1 MFSVTRNTFVNGDVK
16 LIRTE
21 IKRNNI
27 TLPQHVAFHMK
38 PKIDDTLHT
47 KSGNESK
54 SSTITQ
60 NKMIPAK
67 AASNKGEKK
76 SEVYVVN
83 NGLLLLHPKKV
94 VTVSGIKKSTEPILP
109 AINYHVIKKMKGYA
123 NNTDVASK
131 LLESHM
137 KKRSLQ
143 NFGRKGERL
152 RKVLSRELIRA
163 TRRVKNSAMDHGRI
177 ASIIHNHKITKRR
190 PQRKYP
196 SLDGKNSQVF
206 DEVTAQYEKHP
217 AEMTLKMKQSSKTKK
232 TEIENPLFDSDQG
245 ENEEPKHFKRKHR
258 KGFKRTSKNASK
270 RIQSIKKIP
279 DIKKYFDKL
288 EDVPQYPRFGIR
300 SFEGSVYPRFP
311 ISASEASIYP
321 RFPERLD
328 AFVTAKRYP
337 AFELALKQ
345 YSRYPESEPALEF
358 PRTERSLKRFSE
370 FPHFEGI
377 KPLDLEDA
385 PRFPEATP
393 IPEIKEIGDADKR
406 TRSKRERIPM
416 GAAYSLNNDAN
427 ENDDDDD
434 GDDDSDDAYSR
445 NNDVF
450 KNMYSDIEPI
460 GSISHI
466 HAPPEIPDIPD
477 IPFLQEIPPLRG
489 IKGIHPISPL
499 KSIKS
504 IGKTGATRSMPVA
517 ANDAAMIRSNNVNVK
532 EEGKITG

>member
-1 MFSVTRNTFVNGDVK
+1 
-16 LIRTE
+16 
-21 IKRNNI
+21 
-27 TLPQHVAFHMK
+27 MK
-38 PKIDDTLHT
+38 PKLEDTFHT
-47 KSGNESK
+47 KSSNESK
-54 SSTITQ
+54 SSTVIQ
-60 NKMIPAK
+60 NKVVTAK

-123 NNTDVASK
+123 NNTDVASR

-143 NFGRKGERL
+143 NIARKGEKL
-152 RKVLSRELIRA
+152 KKVLSKKLIRA
-163 TRRVKNSAMDHGRI
+163 ARRAKNPAMDHGRV
-177 ASIIHNHKITKRR
+177 ASINRNYKITEKRSR
-190 PQRKYP
+190 RKHP
-196 SLDGKNSQVF
+196 SWHGKKSLVF
-206 DEVTAQYEKHP
+206 DEVTTQYEKHP
-217 AEMTLKMKQSSKTKK
+217 AELILKMKQISKKKK

-245 ENEEPKHFKRKHR
+245 ENEQPTQFKRKHR
-258 KGFKRTSKNASK
+258 KGSKRTSKSVSK

-279 DIKKYFDKL
+279 DIRKYFDKL

-328 AFVTAKRYP
+328 TFVAANRYP

-358 PRTERSLKRFSE
+358 PKTERSSKRFSE
-370 FPHFEGI
+370 FPHFESI
-377 KPLDLEDA
+377 KPLELEDA

-416 GAAYSLNNDAN
+416 GAAYSLNND
-427 ENDDDDD
+427 DDSDDDD
-434 GDDDSDDAYSR
+434 GDDDDDDDYSR
-445 NNDVF
+445 DSDIF

-504 IGKTGATRSMPVA
+504 IGKTGAARSTPVA
-517 ANDAAMIRSNNVNVK
+517 ANDAATIRSNNVNIK
-532 EEGKITG
+532 EEGKTAG